1 MLDKLLMTVRC
12 YRLKKKVKQV
22 GTNLIVYGKV
32 FLTAPDRIVIG
43 NDCKIN
49 EGVVILARGGVQI
62 GNGVTLSNGCK
73 LITSGYDLAEWKQNN
88 KRVHHNEEIVIGDN
102 VWVCANAVILPGVH
116 ITGNHVVIAAGAVVS
131 KNVEED
137 NCIVAGVPATVC
149 KRF

>member
-1 MLDKLLMTVRC
+1 MLDRLLLKVRR
-12 YRLKKKVKQV
+12 YRFKKKVKRV
-22 GTNLIVYGKV
+22 GTNLMVYGKV
-32 FLTAPDRIVIG
+32 SLINPDKIVIG

-62 GNGVTLSNGCK
+62 GNGVTLSDGCK
-73 LITSGYDLAEWKQNN
+73 LMSSGYDLTEWKQNN

-116 ITGNHVVIAAGAVVS
+116 ITGNHVVVAAGAVVTKS
-131 KNVEED
+131 VEED